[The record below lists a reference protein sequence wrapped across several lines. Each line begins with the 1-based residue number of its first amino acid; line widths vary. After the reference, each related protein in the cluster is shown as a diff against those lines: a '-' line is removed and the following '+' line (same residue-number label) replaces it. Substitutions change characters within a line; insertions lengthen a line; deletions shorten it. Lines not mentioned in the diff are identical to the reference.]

1 MSKFG
6 QRIRAIT
13 LSGIFLL
20 LPACQIITE
29 QADKNESYGEYYLAL
44 QQLSEQQL
52 SQEVLKQQASIYS
65 EDTAAATTESSY
77 DQQIKLLILYSL
89 PSSPI
94 YNSFNAKALL
104 NEMKK
109 EGNNAAFATINP
121 SEQAFI
127 TLLRDQLN
135 QRLLMRNRLLTQQQV
150 QQKRALEQ
158 QQQLLEQ
165 VQLLEQTIKQL
176 KNIEQAI
183 DKRDQ

>member
-52 SQEVLKQQASIYS
+52 SQEVLKQQASIDS
-65 EDTAAATTESSY
+65 EATAATTESSY